1 MTWNIINPRG
11 QPSGWNDGLVA
22 PAGGR
27 MLFVAGQTAR
37 DASGKVR
44 QSGFAAQFRQVLVNV
59 LEVLRAAGAGPN
71 DVGRMT
77 VYVTDMKA
85 YRAARKELAGVWKEL
100 MGTHYPAMA
109 LVEVSGLMDEHALLE
124 IETTAV
130 VHPQDRR
137 LV

>member
-1 MTWNIINPRG
+1 MTWDMINPRG
-11 QPSGWNDGLVA
+11 QPSGWNDGMVA

-27 MLFVAGQTAR
+27 VLFVAGQTAR
-37 DASGKVR
+37 DATGKVPK
-44 QSGFAAQFRQVLVNV
+44 SGFAAQFRQALVNV
-59 LEVLRAAGAGPN
+59 LEVLRAAGAGPA

-77 VYVTDMKA
+77 IYVTDLGA
-85 YRAARKELAGVWKEL
+85 YRAARGELAGVWKEL
-100 MGTHYPAMA
+100 MGRHYVATA
-109 LVEVSGLMDEHALLE
+109 LVEVKGLVDENAQVE